1 MTINASLLKQIPKPL
16 LSWYDREKRVLP
28 WRENKDPYRV
38 WVSEIMLQQTR
49 VEAVIDYYNR
59 FLKLFPTVEAL
70 AEAPT
75 EQVLKAWEG
84 LGYYSRARNL
94 QKAAQMVVSDYNGIF
109 PKTAKELL
117 KLPGIGRYTAGA
129 VSSIAYDSQEPAV
142 DGNVLRVIMRILACD
157 ENVSKDSVK
166 TEVEEI
172 VRGIIPARAGDF
184 NQSLMELGALV
195 CLPNGA
201 PLCEKCPLA
210 ELCEGRRQG
219 IAEQL
224 PNKTQKKERT
234 IEQKTVFVIEKDGR
248 AALRKREEKGLLA
261 GMWEFPNCV
270 GALDEKQAKEKLAS
284 WGISGEMSK
293 LESAVH
299 IFTHREWHMSA
310 YFVHAQGT
318 KDAPF
323 VWADEK
329 ELKEQLTVP
338 AAFSAFV
345 RQLKAEWRKRK

>member
-1 MTINASLLKQIPKPL
+1 MIINAGLLKQIPMPL

-28 WRENKDPYRV
+28 WRQNKDPYRV

-248 AALRKREEKGLLA
+248 AALRRRKACLRECGSFPTAWVHLTRNRQKKSLHLG
-261 GMWEFPNCV
+261 EFR
-270 GALDEKQAKEKLAS
+270 AKC
-284 WGISGEMSK
+284 
-293 LESAVH
+293 
-299 IFTHREWHMSA
+299 
-310 YFVHAQGT
+310 QN
-318 KDAPF
+318 
-323 VWADEK
+323 
-329 ELKEQLTVP
+329 
-338 AAFSAFV
+338 
-345 RQLKAEWRKRK
+345 

>member
-1 MTINASLLKQIPKPL
+1 MIENVGLLKQIPLAL

-59 FLKLFPTVEAL
+59 FLKLFPTVKAL

-84 LGYYSRARNL
+84 LGYYNRAKNL
-94 QKAAQMVVSDYNGIF
+94 QKAAQMVVNDYNGIF

-129 VSSIAYDSQEPAV
+129 VSSIAYDCPEPAV
-142 DGNVLRVIMRILACD
+142 DGNVLRVIMRILACH

-166 TEVEEI
+166 TEVEEL
-172 VRGIIPARAGDF
+172 VRRIIPIRAGDF

-201 PLCEKCPLA
+201 PLCEKCPLSDI
-210 ELCEGRRQG
+210 CEGRHKG
-219 IAEQL
+219 IAGEL

-234 IEQKTVFVIEKDGR
+234 IEKKTVFIIVEDGR
-248 AALRKREEKGLLA
+248 VALCKRPEKGLLA
-261 GMWEFPNCV
+261 GMWEFPNCE
-270 GALDEKQAKEKLAS
+270 GTLGPKRAKEQLAD

-293 LESAVH
+293 LGRAVH

-310 YFVHAQGT
+310 YFVRAQSTGRNS
-318 KDAPF
+318 F
-323 VWADEK
+323 VWADER
-329 ELKEQLTVP
+329 ELKESLTVP
-338 AAFSAFV
+338 TAFSSFTK
-345 RQLKAEWRKRK
+345 QLKAEWRKER